1 MKTVITYGTFDILH
15 IGHINLLKRAKD
27 LGDKLIVAVS
37 SDAFNRGKHKSSLL
51 NYENRKTVVE
61 AIRYVDMVIA
71 ENSWEQK
78 IEDIQKYKVDTF
90 VMGDDWEGEFDF
102 LKEYCEVIYLPRTE
116 GISTTEIKTDIS

>member
-61 AIRYVDMVIA
+61 AICYVDMVIA